1 MNERLPG
8 TLHVGRKD
16 PRGWAYNPTKWEYH
30 FERVDGD
37 ILQVQATA
45 GALGARGW
53 ELVGLHL
60 FPLAGVHLIF
70 KRPLE
75 QSQSPGK
82 VREYP
87 KSKDKPLV
95 KEL

>member
-1 MNERLPG
+1 MSERLPG
-8 TLHVGRKD
+8 ALPVGHKD
-16 PRGWAYNPTKWEYH
+16 PRGWAYSPTKWEYH
-30 FERVDGD
+30 FERVDGE

-45 GALGARGW
+45 AALGARGW

-75 QSQSPGK
+75 QQVTQKPHQK
-82 VREYP
+82 P
-87 KSKDKPLV
+87 KGKPLI